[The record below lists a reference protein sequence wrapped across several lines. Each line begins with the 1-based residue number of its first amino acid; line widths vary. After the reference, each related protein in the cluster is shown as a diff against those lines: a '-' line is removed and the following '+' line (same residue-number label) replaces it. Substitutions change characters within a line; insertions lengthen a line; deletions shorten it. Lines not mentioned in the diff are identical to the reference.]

1 MARKD
6 KIPPSQRPERQLTL
20 NLHFFQ
26 PKDGSAV
33 DHQDVI
39 KQVQGFV
46 ADNIGD
52 IDSDT
57 GIAIPPM
64 FVPIWQDKFASAMLD
79 SA

>member
-52 IDSDT
+52 LDVANGVT
-57 GIAIPPM
+57 TFPPM
-64 FVPIWQDKFASAMLD
+64 FIPI
-79 SA
+79 